1 MQCKGG
7 AQADIEE
14 GQMYLSKVTEK
25 YIWGNSL
32 SYVLSE

>member
-14 GQMYLSKVTEK
+14 GQIYLSKVTEK
-25 YIWGNSL
+25 YILGKSL
-32 SYVLSE
+32 GYALSE